1 MNRTQVHIFDYF
13 TLKLREPNIK
23 ICKYSEEKNIMKNN
37 YKKITLA
44 SLYFN
49 RGQFSFVQIFA
60 SIIYWF

>member
-44 SLYFN
+44 SL
-49 RGQFSFVQIFA
+49 
-60 SIIYWF
+60 

>member
-37 YKKITLA
+37 YKKITLDN
-44 SLYFN
+44 LVMFKLLPPL
-49 RGQFSFVQIFA
+49 
-60 SIIYWF
+60 SIGFD